1 SGLIRFSGEELLITP
16 LPQHLALQHN
26 YSAPSGH
33 HPHVIYKRSAE
44 RRVPAD
50 KTDWSSSVKSNNPYE
65 SHHRH
70 HHHLRHHHE
79 YQPGKLQRQH
89 FCGRRKQYTPKPP
102 TEDHFVMPDEF
113 EQQSRVKRSEIT
125 SSKEGG
131 LNVETL
137 VVADR
142 KMLEK
147 HGRDNV
153 TTYVLTVMNMVSSL
167 FKDGTI
173 GNDINIVVVSLL
185 LLEKDP

>member
-1 SGLIRFSGEELLITP
+1 
-16 LPQHLALQHN
+16 
-26 YSAPSGH
+26 
-33 HPHVIYKRSAE
+33 
-44 RRVPAD
+44 
-50 KTDWSSSVKSNNPYE
+50 
-65 SHHRH
+65 
-70 HHHLRHHHE
+70 
-79 YQPGKLQRQH
+79 
-89 FCGRRKQYTPKPP
+89 TPKPP
-102 TEDHFVMPDEF
+102 TEEHFVMPDEF
-113 EQQSRVKRSEIT
+113 EQQSRVKRSKIT

-147 HGRDNV
+147 HGRENV

>member
-1 SGLIRFSGEELLITP
+1 
-16 LPQHLALQHN
+16 
-26 YSAPSGH
+26 
-33 HPHVIYKRSAE
+33 
-44 RRVPAD
+44 
-50 KTDWSSSVKSNNPYE
+50 
-65 SHHRH
+65 
-70 HHHLRHHHE
+70 
-79 YQPGKLQRQH
+79 
-89 FCGRRKQYTPKPP
+89 
-102 TEDHFVMPDEF
+102 MPDEF

-147 HGRDNV
+147 HGRENV

-185 LLEKDP
+185 LLEKDPYSTEIIEGFCGMKELSAVEYKYPEQLPGQLYDADIQCKWQFGSKAKLCSLDFVKGDVMVNTNPHLSFGKKTVY